1 MRIAIL
7 SRKRSLYTTRRLIEE
22 CKEQDVEPVVLNPL
36 KCDIF
41 VGKDNHY
48 LYYNKKKQRRVD
60 AVIPRFGFS
69 ITHYGNSILRWFVDS
84 GVPSVANPDAIAVA
98 RDKFHS
104 LQVLSQAGIMVPAS
118 IMVRNPANIS
128 KAIDRVGGVP
138 VIIKLIRGTQ
148 GVGVIILE
156 SKQSAESTVDA
167 FWRLGRHMLIQQ
179 YIIESRGTDVR
190 VIIVD
195 GEVVAG
201 YKRVA
206 KYGEF
211 RSNIHKGAIGE
222 PIELSDEHREIAKK
236 SAIVLGLGVAG
247 VDILESAQGLMVLE
261 VNASPG
267 IEGIE
272 KATQINVGEKIVA
285 YAKKLAAESSGID
298 PGTGQ

>member
-22 CKEQDVEPVVLNPL
+22 CKEMNIDPVVMNPL
-36 KCDIF
+36 KCDII
-41 VGKDNHY
+41 VGKENHY
-48 LYYNKKKQRRVD
+48 MYYNRKKQKKVD
-60 AVIPRFGFS
+60 AIIPRFGFS
-69 ITHYGNSILRWFVDS
+69 ITHYGNSILRRFADM
-84 GVPSVANPDAIAVA
+84 GIPSVANPDAIAIA

-104 LQVLSQAGIMVPAS
+104 LQVLSQAGIRVPVT
-118 IMVRNPANIS
+118 IMVRDLNNIS

-148 GVGVIILE
+148 GVGVSISE
-156 SKQSAESTVDA
+156 SKQAAESTVDA

-179 YIIESRGTDVR
+179 YIIEARGTDVR
-190 VIIVD
+190 IIVVD
-195 GEVVAG
+195 GEIVAG

-222 PIELSDEHREIAKK
+222 TIELSEEHKEIAIK
-236 SAIVLGLGVAG
+236 SALTLDLGVAG
-247 VDILESAQGLMVLE
+247 VDILESVQGLMVLE
-261 VNASPG
+261 VNSSPG

-272 KATQINVGEKIVA
+272 KATKINVGRKIVA
-285 YAKKLAAESSGID
+285 YANKLAVESGGFD
-298 PGTGQ
+298 PEMGK

>member
-1 MRIAIL
+1 MRVAIL
-7 SRKRSLYTTRRLIEE
+7 SRKRSLYTTRRIIEE
-22 CKEQDVEPVVLNPL
+22 CKDQNIEPVVLNPL
-36 KCDIF
+36 KCDII
-41 VGKDNHY
+41 VGKDNHN
-48 LYYNKKKQRRVD
+48 LYYNKKKQKKVD

-69 ITHYGNSILRWFVDS
+69 ITHYGNSILRRFADM
-84 GVPSVANPDAIAVA
+84 GVPSVASPDAIAIA

-104 LQVLSQAGIMVPAS
+104 LQVLSQAGIKVPAT

-156 SKQSAESTVDA
+156 SKQAAESTVDA
-167 FWRLGRHMLIQQ
+167 LWRLGRHMLIQQ

-190 VIIVD
+190 VIVVD

-201 YKRVA
+201 YKRIA
-206 KYGEF
+206 RHGEF
-211 RSNIHKGAIGE
+211 RSNIHKGSVGE
-222 PIELSDEHREIAKK
+222 PIDLSYEHKEMAKK
-236 SAIVLGLGVAG
+236 SAYVLNLGVAG
-247 VDILESAQGLMVLE
+247 VDIIESVKGLMVLE

-272 KATQINVGEKIVA
+272 KATRINVGRRIVE
-285 YAKKLAAESSGID
+285 YAKKLASKSGGFD
-298 PGTGQ
+298 TETGK

>member
-22 CKEQDVEPVVLNPL
+22 CKDQNLEPLVLNPL
-36 KCDIF
+36 KCDII

-48 LYYNKKKQRRVD
+48 LYYNKKKQKKIDV
-60 AVIPRFGFS
+60 VIPRFGFS
-69 ITHYGNSILRWFVDS
+69 ITQYGNSILRRFADL

-104 LQVLSQAGIMVPAS
+104 LQVLSHAGIKVPAT
-118 IMVRNPANIS
+118 IMVRDPANIS

-167 FWRLGRHMLIQQ
+167 LWRLGRHMLIQQ

-190 VIIVD
+190 VIVVD
-195 GEVVAG
+195 GEVVTG
-201 YKRVA
+201 YKRIA

-211 RSNIHKGAIGE
+211 RSNIHKGAVGE
-222 PIELSDEHREIAKK
+222 PIELSKEHREIARK
-236 SAIVLGLGVAG
+236 SANTLKLGVAG
-247 VDILESAQGLMVLE
+247 VDILESVQGLMVLE

-272 KATQINVGEKIVA
+272 KATGINVGKKIVA
-285 YAKKLAAESSGID
+285 YAKKLAIESIGID
-298 PGTGQ
+298 PETGQ